1 MTAFLHTL
9 RAEGFKLRRK
19 RRMLVLAGLWWVL
32 LPVLALIVGQVLT
45 TNLARSFV
53 NESGGV
59 DLVVQGVASPYGI
72 ARLALVGP
80 AVVSPS
86 FYVIV
91 VAALLAVLI
100 GDERQH
106 RMWKTVLTLQPAR
119 LGVLF
124 AKLAAAMLAVGLLM
138 GGALVASVLFGTLGA
153 LFLPTDLS
161 GAWGPLLGA
170 YALQWLHLVALVA
183 FAALVIHLARN
194 VAVGIILLFFL
205 PALLEGLYTVY
216 AAAVGF
222 QPINRFNV
230 FLETIRLRQLLED
243 LPRFFFT
250 NNVYAPARSSVSELI
265 GAVFGQVEAND
276 LGAILN
282 VNVSLPMAALVSAGY
297 AALLLALLAWRFT
310 RADVD

>member
-1 MTAFLHTL
+1 MNAFLHTL
-9 RAEGFKLRRK
+9 RAEGFKLRHK
-19 RRMLVLAGLWWVL
+19 RRMFVLAGLWWVL
-32 LPVLALIVGQVLT
+32 LPILALIVGQVLT

-59 DLVVQGVASPYGI
+59 DLAVQAIASPYGI

-106 RMWKTVLTLQPAR
+106 RMWKTVLTLQPSR
-119 LGVLF
+119 LAVLF
-124 AKLAAAMLAVGLLM
+124 AKLTAAMLAVGILM
-138 GGALVASVLFGTLGA
+138 AGALVASFVFGTLGA
-153 LFLPTDLS
+153 TFLPTDLS
-161 GAWGPLLGA
+161 GAWGPLIGA
-170 YALQWLHLVALVA
+170 YALQWLHLIAVVA
-183 FAALVIHLARN
+183 FAGLVIHVARN

-230 FLETIRLRQLLED
+230 FLESLRLRQLLED
-243 LPRFFFT
+243 LPRYFFT
-250 NNVYAPARSSVSELI
+250 NNVYAPARSPVRDLI
-265 GAVFGQVEAND
+265 GSVFGGAEAGD

-282 VNVSLPMAALVSAGY
+282 ANVTLGAAAAVSAGY
-297 AALLLALLAWRFT
+297 AALLLALLAWRFV